1 MSTTLQSSLSK
12 TVADTSWGGVL
23 RSNQIGVVEIPSDGI
38 YLQVGVS
45 DRHPSQPQHVYGIVL
60 EENSSF
66 QNILKR
72 LNPNELVDFATD
84 LRKSLNAAGIS
95 FKTPVGSNLAQDT
108 EIMYRLI
115 HASPNAYKALSSGP
129 DEKTY
134 IKSAKDLAFHKF
146 TGMPGIDPI
155 FNFEHQV
162 KKIQNYI
169 TEITN
174 GKAKEYTQIAERAE
188 PNPEKLKGVLK
199 DINDFAF
206 NIKNNVLNLTS
217 EILRKGP
224 SGNPESE
231 KELLTALKEAVS
243 KDKTKNGQEMLKL
256 YDEMFPQKP
265 KQENKLS
272 SLKTI

>member
-1 MSTTLQSSLSK
+1 MSTTLQSNLSK
-12 TVADTSWGGVL
+12 TVADTSCSEAL
-23 RSNQIGVVEIPSDGI
+23 MSNQIGVVKIPGVGT

-45 DRHPSQPQHVYGIVL
+45 DRHPSQPQHVFGIFL
-60 EENSSF
+60 EKNSSF
-66 QNILKR
+66 QNILKS
-72 LNPNELVDFATD
+72 LNPNELLDFATD
-84 LRKSLNAAGIS
+84 LRKSLDAAGIS
-95 FKTPVGSNLAQDT
+95 FQTPVGSTLAQDT

-115 HASPNAYKALSSGP
+115 HEQPDFFKALSSGP

-134 IKSAKDLAFHKF
+134 INSAQDLAFRKF

-174 GKAKEYTQIAERAE
+174 EKAKEYTQIAERAE

-206 NIKNNVLNLTS
+206 KIKDNVLNLTS
-217 EILRKGP
+217 DILRKGP
-224 SGNPESE
+224 SGNPDAE

-243 KDKTKNGQEMLKL
+243 KDKTKNGQEMLKV
-256 YDEMFPQKP
+256 YDEMFSQKP
-265 KQENKLS
+265 KQENKLRNN
-272 SLKTI
+272 